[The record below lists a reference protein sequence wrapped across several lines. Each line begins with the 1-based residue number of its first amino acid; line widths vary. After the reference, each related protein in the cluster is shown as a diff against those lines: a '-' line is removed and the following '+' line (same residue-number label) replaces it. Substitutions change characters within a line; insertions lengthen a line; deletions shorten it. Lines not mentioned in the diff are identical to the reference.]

1 MAQIKSS
8 AQPLEISLDG
18 GTVYKTLVCVSTGSL
33 DGSADITTEDTDCG
47 LFTSPGN
54 VSYTLTADAICES
67 SPTATQIT
75 YQDLLTPFN
84 NKTQI
89 KVRVQSPVLGAQAIG
104 TVYYHQFSAYV
115 SALNLSKPSA
125 SGYISFSVTLV
136 SDGAIDITV

>member
-33 DGSADITTEDTDCG
+33 AGTADITTEDTDCG

-54 VSYTLTADAICES
+54 VSYSMTADAICET

-75 YQDLLTPFN
+75 YQDLLVPFTA
-84 NKTQI
+84 KTQI
-89 KVRVQSPVLGAQAIG
+89 DVRVQNPLIGAQAVG
-104 TVYYHQFSAYV
+104 AVYYHQFKAYV
-115 SALNLSKPSA
+115 SELTLNKPSA

-136 SDGAIDITV
+136 SDGSIDITA